1 MVSIHCL
8 VSRIW
13 SDRPCSSIMMDL
25 AAMEMRGRNG
35 TEATGSTND
44 GVKSKEE
51 TLMPQIG
58 KQQQLNV

>member
-1 MVSIHCL
+1 
-8 VSRIW
+8 
-13 SDRPCSSIMMDL
+13 MMDL
-25 AAMEMRGRNG
+25 DAMEMRGRNG